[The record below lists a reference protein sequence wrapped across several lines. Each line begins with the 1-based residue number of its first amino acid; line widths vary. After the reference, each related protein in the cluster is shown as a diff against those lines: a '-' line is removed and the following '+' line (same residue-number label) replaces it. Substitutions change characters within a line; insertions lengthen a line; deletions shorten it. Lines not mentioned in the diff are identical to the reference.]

1 MREGKAVSTPAR
13 PQAPSLEV
21 RSLAPGAGAVPHRGL
36 GAALVRFFLTLAYLA
51 GIVLL
56 AGCASVAW
64 FQMRYA
70 GRIYPGVSVAGIPIG
85 GLTPSE
91 AEALL
96 EEAYQYPE
104 SLWPTLVYGERRW
117 KVAPADLGVRL
128 DAADTAMRAYRLGR
142 DGPLFQ
148 DLWLQAQMAL
158 EGYTLEPTLTYDPAL
173 TAGYLRRLAQ
183 EVDQPVRDAVLV
195 IRDLQVAATTSQVGR
210 QVDVAA
216 TRQLLERELRAMAG
230 REVPL
235 VVREIAPTVANVDR
249 ARQQV
254 EQMIAADL
262 RLLVPEEIGKGPW
275 VLSREELAQMLRVQ
289 QVKGPEGPAWEAWL
303 DQKALTDLLQ
313 EIAAAVDQEARDARF
328 DFDPV
333 TGTLTP
339 IVMSQNA
346 YHLDVAASLERINR
360 QVLTPERDVMLA
372 VEIVKPKVS
381 VEDAPSYGI
390 HELVSKGATSFKGS
404 SAGRAKNIQVAASKF
419 HGIVVPPGE
428 VFSFNQYLGEV
439 TAEEGY
445 EESLIIFGDRTVR
458 DVGGGICQVST
469 TAFRAAFWGGFE
481 IVERWAHTYRV
492 SWYEPPVGLDATVYS
507 PLVDFKFRNDTPYYL
522 LIETET
528 DLATGTLTFY
538 FWGTRTG
545 RQVEMEGPVIENEKD
560 PEPPLYKKD
569 PTLPLGEVRQV
580 EWAVRGM
587 DVTVRRVVREGD
599 RVVHRDTF
607 VSRYAPWRAVYLVG
621 TGEQVESSE

>member
-1 MREGKAVSTPAR
+1 MATPAR
-13 PQAPSLEV
+13 TQETRAPTTVDRPQAGTVAV
-21 RSLAPGAGAVPHRGL
+21 RLALTFVYLL
-36 GAALVRFFLTLAYLA
+36 GIAL
-51 GIVLL
+51 LL
-56 AGCASVAW
+56 GCAYVAW
-64 FQMRYA
+64 FQVKYA

-85 GLTPSE
+85 GLTPQE
-91 AEALL
+91 AELRL
-96 EEAYQYPE
+96 EEAYRYPE

-128 DAADTAMRAYRLGR
+128 DAADTAVRAYRLGR
-142 DGPLFQ
+142 DGLLFQ

-173 TAGYLRRLAQ
+173 TAAYLRRLAR

-195 IRDLQVAATTSQVGR
+195 IRDLQVSATESQVGR
-210 QVDVAA
+210 QLDVVA
-216 TRQLLERELRAMAG
+216 TRQLLERELRAMGG

-235 VVREIAPTVANVDR
+235 VVREVPPTVANVER

-275 VLSREELAQMLRVQ
+275 VLSRERLAEMLRLR

-328 DFDPV
+328 DFDPI

-339 IVMSQNA
+339 LVMSQNA
-346 YHLDVAASLERINR
+346 YHLDMAASLERINR
-360 QVLTPERDVMLA
+360 QVLTPDRDVMLA
-372 VEIVKPKVS
+372 VEIVRPKVS
-381 VEDAPSYGI
+381 VEDAPTYGI
-390 HELVSKGATSFKGS
+390 RELVAKGTTSFKGS

-419 HGIVVPPGE
+419 HGLVIPPGE

-507 PLVDFKFRNDTPYYL
+507 PLVDFKFRNDTPHYL
-522 LIETET
+522 LIETEV
-528 DLATGTLTFY
+528 DLTTGTLTFFFY
-538 FWGTRTG
+538 GTRTG
-545 RQVEMEGPVIENEKD
+545 RQVEMEGPVVENEQD
-560 PEPPLYKKD
+560 PEPPLYKPD
-569 PTLPLGEVRQV
+569 PTLPLREVRQV

-587 DVTVRRVVREGD
+587 DVTVHRTVREGD

-607 VSRYAPWRAVYLVG
+607 VSHYAPWRAVYLVG
-621 TGEQVESSE
+621 TGGRVGAP

>member
-1 MREGKAVSTPAR
+1 MTTPAR
-13 PQAPSLEV
+13 TRDSGAEARSRVPSTQDT
-21 RSLAPGAGAVPHRGL
+21 AGWGL
-36 GAALVRFFLTLAYLA
+36 GVRVARLVLTSTYLL
-51 GIVLL
+51 GIALL
-56 AGCASVAW
+56 AGSACVAW

-85 GLTPSE
+85 GLAPSE
-91 AEALL
+91 AEARL

-104 SLWPTLVYGERRW
+104 PLWPTLVYGEQRW

-148 DLWLQAQMAL
+148 DLWLQARMSL
-158 EGYTLEPTLTYDPAL
+158 DGYALEPTLTYDPAL
-173 TAGYLRRLAQ
+173 TAVYLRRLAQ

-195 IRDLQVAATTSQVGR
+195 IRGLQVSATASQVGR

-216 TRQLLERELRAMAG
+216 TRDLLEQALRAMAG

-235 VVREIAPTVANVDR
+235 VVREILPTVANVDR

-254 EQMIAADL
+254 EQMIASDL

-275 VLSREELAQMLRVQ
+275 VLSQERLAEMLRLQ

-303 DQKALTDLLQ
+303 DQKALTELLQ

-328 DFDPV
+328 DFDPT

-339 IVMSQNA
+339 LVMSQNA
-346 YHLDVAASLERINR
+346 YHLDLAASLERINR
-360 QVLTPERDVMLA
+360 QVLTPERDVVLA
-372 VEIVKPKVS
+372 VEITKPKVS
-381 VEDAPSYGI
+381 VEDAPTYGI
-390 HELVSKGATSFKGS
+390 RELVSKGTTSFKGS
-404 SAGRAKNIQVAASKF
+404 SAGRARNIQVAASKF
-419 HGIVVPPGE
+419 HGLVIPPGE

-481 IVERWAHTYRV
+481 IVERWPHTYRV

-522 LIETET
+522 LMETEA
-528 DLATGTLTFY
+528 DLATGTLTFSFY
-538 FWGTRTG
+538 GTRTG
-545 RQVEMEGPVIENEKD
+545 RQVEMEGPVIGNEQD
-560 PEPPLYKKD
+560 PDPPLYKPD
-569 PTLPLGEVRQV
+569 PTLPLREVRQV

-587 DVTVRRVVREGD
+587 DVTIRRTVREGD
-599 RVVHRDTF
+599 RIVHQDTF

-621 TGEQVESSE
+621 TGEQVEASP

>member
-1 MREGKAVSTPAR
+1 MTTPAR
-13 PQAPSLEV
+13 TRDPSAEARSRAPSTQDT
-21 RSLAPGAGAVPHRGL
+21 AGWGL
-36 GAALVRFFLTLAYLA
+36 GARVSRLVLTLTYLL
-51 GIVLL
+51 GIALL
-56 AGCASVAW
+56 AGSACVAW

-85 GLTPSE
+85 GLAPSE
-91 AEALL
+91 AEARL

-104 SLWPTLVYGERRW
+104 PLWPTLIYGEQRW

-148 DLWLQAQMAL
+148 DLWLQAQMSL
-158 EGYTLEPTLTYDPAL
+158 DGYALEPTLTYDPAL
-173 TAGYLRRLAQ
+173 TAAYLRRLAQ

-195 IRDLQVAATTSQVGR
+195 IRGLQVSATASQVGR

-216 TRQLLERELRAMAG
+216 TRDLLEQALRAMAG

-235 VVREIAPTVANVDR
+235 VVREIPPTVANVDR

-275 VLSREELAQMLRVQ
+275 VLSQERLAEMLRLQ

-303 DQKALTDLLQ
+303 DQNTLTDLLQ

-328 DFDPV
+328 DFDPI

-339 IVMSQNA
+339 LVMSQNA
-346 YHLDVAASLERINR
+346 YHLDLAASLERINR
-360 QVLTPERDVMLA
+360 QVLTPERDVVLA
-372 VEIVKPKVS
+372 VEITKPKVS
-381 VEDAPSYGI
+381 VEDALTYGI
-390 HELVSKGATSFKGS
+390 RELVSKGTTSFKGS
-404 SAGRAKNIQVAASKF
+404 SAGRARNIQVAASKF
-419 HGIVVPPGE
+419 HGLVIPPGE

-481 IVERWAHTYRV
+481 IVERWPHTYRV
-492 SWYEPPVGLDATVYS
+492 SWYEPPVGLDATVFS

-522 LIETET
+522 LMETEA
-528 DLATGTLTFY
+528 DLATGTLTFSFY
-538 FWGTRTG
+538 GTRAG
-545 RQVEMEGPVIENEKD
+545 RQVEMEGPVIGNEQD
-560 PEPPLYKKD
+560 PDPPLYKPD
-569 PTLPLGEVRQV
+569 PTLPLQEVRQV
-580 EWAVRGM
+580 ERAVRGM
-587 DVTVRRVVREGD
+587 DVTVRRTVREGD
-599 RVVHRDTF
+599 RIVHQDTF

-621 TGEQVESSE
+621 TGEQVEASP

>member
-1 MREGKAVSTPAR
+1 MTTPAR
-13 PQAPSLEV
+13 TQAPRPEA
-21 RSLAPGAGAVPHRGL
+21 RPLAPSAQAARGSGL
-36 GAALVRFFLTLAYLA
+36 GAGLFRFFLTLVYLA
-51 GIVLL
+51 GIALL
-56 AGCASVAW
+56 TGCTYIAW

-70 GRIYPGVSVAGIPIG
+70 GRIYPGVSVAGIPLG
-85 GLTPSE
+85 GLTPQE
-91 AEALL
+91 AEERL
-96 EEAYQYPE
+96 EAHYQYPA

-117 KVAPADLGVRL
+117 KVSPAELGVQL

-142 DGPLFQ
+142 DGPLFH
-148 DLWLQAQMAL
+148 DLWLQAQALL
-158 EGYTLEPTLTYDPAL
+158 EGYALEPTLTYDPAL
-173 TAGYLRRLAQ
+173 TAAYLRRLAR

-195 IRDLQVAATTSQVGR
+195 IRDLQVSATTSQVGR

-216 TRQLLERELRAMAG
+216 TRDLLERELRAMGG

-235 VVREIAPTVANVDR
+235 VVREILPTVANVDR

-262 RLLVPEEIGKGPW
+262 RLLVPAEIGKGPW
-275 VLSREELAQMLRVQ
+275 VISREELAEMLRVQ
-289 QVKGPEGPAWEAWL
+289 QVKGPEGTTWEAWL

-313 EIAAAVDQEARDARF
+313 EIAEAIYQEARDARF

-346 YHLDVAASLERINR
+346 YRLDVAASLERINR
-360 QVLTPERDVMLA
+360 QVFTPDRDVALV
-372 VEIVKPKVS
+372 VEITRPKVS

-390 HELVSKGATSFKGS
+390 RELVSKGTTSFKGS
-404 SAGRAKNIQVAASKF
+404 SAGRIKNIQVAASKF

-428 VFSFNQYLGEV
+428 VFSFNHYLGEV

-445 EESLIIFGDRTVR
+445 EESLIIFGDQTVP

-481 IVERWAHTYRV
+481 IVERWPHKYRV
-492 SWYEPPVGLDATVYS
+492 SWYEPPVGLDATIYS
-507 PLVDFKFRNDTPYYL
+507 PLVDFKFRNDTPHHL
-522 LIETET
+522 LIETEV
-528 DLATGTLTFY
+528 DQATGTLAFY
-538 FWGTRTG
+538 FYGTRTG
-545 RQVEMEGPVIENEKD
+545 RQVEMEGPFIENEQE
-560 PEPPLYKKD
+560 PEPPLYKPD
-569 PTLPLGEVRQV
+569 PTLPLREIRQV

-587 DVTVRRVVREGD
+587 DVTVRRIVREGD

-621 TGEQVESSE
+621 TGEQVEVSP

>member
-1 MREGKAVSTPAR
+1 MTTPAR
-13 PQAPSLEV
+13 TRDPSAEARSRAPSTQDT
-21 RSLAPGAGAVPHRGL
+21 AGWGL
-36 GAALVRFFLTLAYLA
+36 GARVSRLVLTLTYLL
-51 GIVLL
+51 GIALL
-56 AGCASVAW
+56 AGSACVAW

-85 GLTPSE
+85 GLAPSE
-91 AEALL
+91 AEARL

-104 SLWPTLVYGERRW
+104 PLWPTLVYGEQRW

-148 DLWLQAQMAL
+148 DLWLQAQMSL
-158 EGYTLEPTLTYDPAL
+158 DGYALEPTLTYDPAL
-173 TAGYLRRLAQ
+173 TAAYLRRLAQ

-195 IRDLQVAATTSQVGR
+195 IRGLQVSATASQVGR

-216 TRQLLERELRAMAG
+216 TRDLLEQALRAMAG

-235 VVREIAPTVANVDR
+235 VVREIPPTVANVDR

-275 VLSREELAQMLRVQ
+275 VLSQERLAEMLRLQ

-328 DFDPV
+328 DFDPI

-339 IVMSQNA
+339 LVMSQNA
-346 YHLDVAASLERINR
+346 YHLDLAASLERINR
-360 QVLTPERDVMLA
+360 QVLTPERDVVLA
-372 VEIVKPKVS
+372 VEITKPKVS
-381 VEDAPSYGI
+381 VEDALTYGI
-390 HELVSKGATSFKGS
+390 RELVSKGTTSFKGS
-404 SAGRAKNIQVAASKF
+404 SAGRARNIQVAASKF
-419 HGIVVPPGE
+419 HGLVIPPGE

-481 IVERWAHTYRV
+481 IVERWPHTYRV

-522 LIETET
+522 LIETEA
-528 DLATGTLTFY
+528 DLATGTLTFSFY
-538 FWGTRTG
+538 GTRAG
-545 RQVEMEGPVIENEKD
+545 RQVEMEGPVMGNEQD
-560 PEPPLYKKD
+560 PDPPLYKPD
-569 PTLPLGEVRQV
+569 PTLPLQEVRQV
-580 EWAVRGM
+580 ERAVRGM
-587 DVTVRRVVREGD
+587 DVTVRRTVREGD
-599 RVVHRDTF
+599 RIVHQDTF

-621 TGEQVESSE
+621 TGEQVEASP